1 MEHIHQR
8 THRHPRQTRTL
19 HPPPPQRVPGT
30 ADRVSLPS
38 YRSTIHTDDIP
49 PCSAFLTSIS
59 RQFHE
64 LLAFIASHTPTPI
77 HTKPAEYLLTKL
89 INIGFLSLSLN
100 SPATQNHFLAA
111 IWAQL
116 ITNVLEHHLPLS
128 TLWQSIICSLP
139 RTELKSFLTSFLI
152 HLQSRLPLH
161 HHFSTQ
167 PHALAIEQAATE
179 LLTFYF
185 GTWGCENL
193 VGTTDLFELITEILT
208 TTHGWTIPTAR
219 WIARWASITNDD
231 AAMNA
236 RAFLAKST
244 LRAFAS
250 SHQIATGTPSHH
262 AFLLVLLLLTARP
275 LESSTRSTSMHNIA
289 LDPVFVDA
297 IQRSLS
303 SLRPQFR
310 LLGMLMAELI
320 TDFHRLPGSTKLDF
334 GHNFDAVD
342 DQENRLCVAIRRLSL
357 HWTPAEQCPDHL
369 WRDLLASLA
378 AETTHLTASEDH
390 DQPPAPPRDAP
401 VETSVPSSPKLLSD
415 PNELTLTELRLTR
428 NENPR
433 RKPVIEVLDSTP
445 ADASLEA
452 YEIAEEDLES
462 LYPPNGGG
470 GQAGTHAT
478 SVLEPEFDYAQ
489 MKDQAPKPVYLS
501 QLSQY
506 LKDSDHF
513 ERVRIGLV
521 EAETLIR
528 RKWDWGTEL
537 VEHALDL
544 THTLLNLQDQFD
556 MEGFEGYRQ
565 AALVALIVAVPERVG
580 GCMIEQVFYHQYSVG
595 QRLGMLH
602 ALVRAVLELAA
613 PRTVPAA
620 AGGVSPPP
628 LQDQKGFRKVNAPPI
643 HQLLLQYQ
651 GAPAHRLP
659 PNPPQ
664 PPALNSSS
672 VLLDQQPSSLEYVE
686 QQPKPKWISH
696 RLAAQR
702 KGYHATDQRTAEG
715 EDDGRE
721 ERFEGR
727 QVARPGP
734 MISQDVDEMFLR
746 SLVNRLGWYLD
757 EFGRTGSGGGGFSG
771 AGWMVLWE
779 PLLVQKMVD
788 TIRLLAFM
796 RIARWSAAA
805 ATSGGPDCRTVDT
818 VKEVVCVLLRMA
830 AFLHA
835 RADADVNTPAALAAI
850 VRLVVQLL
858 SHLRPLPSSSA
869 PHPPPSILSP
879 YQQTQQALVPRA
891 AAQVHIDLLFH
902 KLVQLAGPAA
912 TPGDPADHAGPA
924 DARLALDD
932 PLAVRAFLDT
942 VAQMLELV

>member
-8 THRHPRQTRTL
+8 THRHPSQTSTL
-19 HPPPPQRVPGT
+19 PTPTQPPPVPGT
-30 ADRVSLPS
+30 TVRSIPHQHLPP
-38 YRSTIHTDDIP
+38 TQQNHHHFL
-49 PCSAFLTSIS
+49 SAIWD
-59 RQFHE
+59 Q
-64 LLAFIASHTPTPI
+64 
-77 HTKPAEYLLTKL
+77 L
-89 INIGFLSLSLN
+89 INNTLTPMSHPS
-100 SPATQNHFLAA
+100 
-111 IWAQL
+111 
-116 ITNVLEHHLPLS
+116 LS
-128 TLWQSIICSLP
+128 TLWQSIIYSLP
-139 RTELKSFLTSFLI
+139 RTELKLFVTSFLI

-161 HHFSTQ
+161 DHHDHHHHHHHQFSTQ
-167 PHALAIEQAATE
+167 PHALAVERAATE

-193 VGTTDLFELITEILT
+193 VGTTDLFELVTEILT
-208 TTHGWTIPTAR
+208 TTHGWTVATAR
-219 WIARWASITNDD
+219 WIARWASITKND
-231 AAMNA
+231 AAINA

-244 LRAFAS
+244 LSAFAS
-250 SHQIATGTPSHH
+250 SHQIATGTASHH

-275 LESSTRSTSMHNIA
+275 VEGQQQQQQQPSSTRSTSVHPRNVA

-342 DQENRLCVAIRRLSL
+342 DQENRLCVAIRQLSN
-357 HWTPAEQCPDHL
+357 HWSPAEQCPNHL
-369 WRDLLASLA
+369 WRDLLSSLTA
-378 AETTHLTASEDH
+378 DHQTKLLTASSDH
-390 DQPPAPPRDAP
+390 DQSPVPRDTP
-401 VETSVPSSPKLLSD
+401 VETSTLPSPKLFSD

-462 LYPPNGGG
+462 LYPPSG
-470 GQAGTHAT
+470 GQNGPPAA

-506 LKDSDHF
+506 LKDSDNF
-513 ERVRIGLV
+513 ERVRIALI
-521 EAETLIR
+521 EAESLIK

-556 MEGFEGYRQ
+556 MDGFEGYRQ
-565 AALVALIVAVPERVG
+565 AALVALIVAVPEGVG
-580 GCMIEQVFYHQYSVG
+580 GCVIEQVFYHQYSVG
-595 QRLGMLH
+595 QRLGMLQ
-602 ALVRAVLELAA
+602 ALVRAVLELAG
-613 PRTVPAA
+613 PGNVAA
-620 AGGVSPPP
+620 AGVSPAP
-628 LQDQKGFRKVNAPPI
+628 QNQKGFKKINAPPI

-651 GAPAHRLP
+651 GSQLDLP
-659 PNPPQ
+659 PSPLK
-664 PPALNSSS
+664 PAALSSS
-672 VLLDQQPSSLEYVE
+672 VLLDQQPSSLEYLQ

-702 KGYHATDQRTAEG
+702 KGYG
-715 EDDGRE
+715 EQDDARE
-721 ERFEGR
+721 DRFEGR
-727 QVARPGP
+727 QVVRPGP
-734 MISQDVDEMFLR
+734 MISQDVDERFLR
-746 SLVNRLGWYLD
+746 IIVNRLGWYLD
-757 EFGRTGSGGGGFSG
+757 EFSRTGGGGGGGAFSG

-788 TIRLLAFM
+788 TMRLLVFM
-796 RIARWSAAA
+796 RIARWSGAAT
-805 ATSGGPDCRTVDT
+805 TSGGLDGRTVET
-818 VKEVVCVLLRMA
+818 VKEVICLLLRMA

-835 RADADVNTPAALAAI
+835 GTPAGDARADADVNTPTALASI
-850 VRLVVQLL
+850 VRLVLQLL
-858 SHLRPLPSSSA
+858 SHLRPLPSSSLS
-869 PHPPPSILSP
+869 HPPSSILSP
-879 YQQTQQALVPRA
+879 CQQSQLPRLPHS
-891 AAQVHIDLLFH
+891 AAQLHIDLLFH

-912 TPGDPADHAGPA
+912 APDTADHHLHAPA
-924 DARLALDD
+924 NYRPTSRPPDFPLALDH
-932 PLAVRAFLDT
+932 PLPIRAFLET
-942 VAQMLELV
+942 VTQMLQFV